1 MNQTQ
6 RCFLVFTMLLCCACD
21 SRPEKS
27 NQTQTQTRPNEVS
40 ANAVLTKKTL
50 AGTWVSEVV
59 KSEIG
64 LLVVSIIFLNNE
76 TFSYRLV
83 VLDQSPPGERHI
95 SGTFKLKDDRI
106 VLHFEGPQ
114 GMSQS
119 IIARMSQG
127 DLWMRVGSESTND
140 FTEEFDQ
147 SVGPEYRFRRMGD

>member
-1 MNQTQ
+1 MNQM
-6 RCFLVFTMLLCCACD
+6 RLYMFLFTMLLCCGCD

-27 NQTQTQTRPNEVS
+27 NQTQTRPNEVP
-40 ANAVLTKKTL
+40 ANAVLTEQTL

-147 SVGPEYRFRRMGD
+147 NVAPEYRFRRMGD